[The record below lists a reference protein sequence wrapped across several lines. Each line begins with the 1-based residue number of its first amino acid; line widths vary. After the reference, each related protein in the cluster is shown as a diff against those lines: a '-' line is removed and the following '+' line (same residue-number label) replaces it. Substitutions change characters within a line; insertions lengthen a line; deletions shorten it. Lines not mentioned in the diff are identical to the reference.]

1 MVIFKANEA
10 FPIQRGKGPFVMT
23 SKIFI
28 NYRRGDNSHAAGRLY
43 DRIEQV
49 FQEDALFMDVDNM
62 PAGAD
67 FETILDK
74 KVSEC
79 DVLLA
84 VIGKNWLEMKD
95 AEGMRRL
102 DKPNDYVR
110 IEIASALRL
119 GKRIIPVLVNGADMP
134 APEVLPELLK
144 PLSRRHAVR
153 LTNERFKADAQGLVN
168 GLKTALAEAEAER
181 AARTEAERMAAEEAR
196 KKREAEEE
204 ARAAELE
211 REKAERARKGLTPDE
226 IRRAEELANW
236 DFIKES
242 RNAGDFRD
250 HLARFAG
257 GSTRAFARTKLE
269 ALIWAE
275 PATQASIEALR
286 TFYRGVSQ
294 RRQYNRSIGANS
306 KLLKKGGQRLG
317 WKKKRD
323 TPRPKLG

>member
-1 MVIFKANEA
+1 
-10 FPIQRGKGPFVMT
+10 MT

-28 NYRRGDNSHAAGRLY
+28 NYRRGDDLHAAGRLY

-181 AARTEAERMAAEEAR
+181 AARTEAERTR
-196 KKREAEEE
+196 GR
-204 ARAAELE
+204 
-211 REKAERARKGLTPDE
+211 
-226 IRRAEELANW
+226 
-236 DFIKES
+236 
-242 RNAGDFRD
+242 
-250 HLARFAG
+250 G
-257 GSTRAFARTKLE
+257 GAQETR
-269 ALIWAE
+269 
-275 PATQASIEALR
+275 
-286 TFYRGVSQ
+286 G
-294 RRQYNRSIGANS
+294 
-306 KLLKKGGQRLG
+306 
-317 WKKKRD
+317 
-323 TPRPKLG
+323 